1 MVEAT
6 HLRRPTTEAGQ
17 EGIGPLRPSR
27 HPGLTLLTFF
37 LPSWITRLCSFLPC
51 QLCCC

>member
-6 HLRRPTTEAGQ
+6 HLRHLSTEAGQ
-17 EGIGPLRPSR
+17 EGVGPPRPSR

-37 LPSWITRLCSFLPC
+37 LPSWIMLLRSFLPC